1 MLEEYKKI
9 RNAYDRFADDYAENC
24 SGVLLSQIK
33 SFMKELPEPAYV
45 LDIGCGVGQDTL
57 YLARQGVETIGIDFS
72 EKMLEI
78 ANKESRTVKKAGF
91 IKLEV
96 SKISSYLKEVK
107 FDGFWC
113 SSLITHLTLKD
124 IKKLLKDI
132 KKISDNNSIF
142 GITVKERKD
151 KNAPITSDRK
161 IIDHEKDRETLI
173 HKGGKI
179 QDHEIIVFERS
190 PRVLRVSRRAFLF
203 VKK

>member
-24 SGVLLSQIK
+24 SGILLSQIK
-33 SFMKELPEPAYV
+33 SFIKELPEPAYV

-151 KNAPITSDRK
+151 KNVPITSDRK
-161 IIDHEKDRETLI
+161 IIFNHFTSEEMTDILTKAGYTITKISKIGANKMRWLYFQ
-173 HKGGKI
+173 GKI
-179 QDHEIIVFERS
+179 N
-190 PRVLRVSRRAFLF
+190 
-203 VKK
+203 